1 MLPTGGPVEAFGE
14 EPGLVPFGFVAL
26 HGLIEQIFG
35 HPFQARVAHQPER
48 VGYALLFA
56 VVVEGGHGE
65 ARVRPK
71 LYGEP
76 GPLLPQAADEAL
88 QEGHGRVGSVG
99 VARPKERRDQVP
111 RVPVENEQGV
121 VHVLLEVA
129 VVVGA
134 LLIAV
139 GGVVGGIEVQD
150 DLLRDAPFGS
160 LPRVELE
167 DGSGHPGAIASGG
180 RILEA

>member
-65 ARVRPK
+65 ARV
-71 LYGEP
+71 
-76 GPLLPQAADEAL
+76 GPYLSMAT
-88 QEGHGRVGSVG
+88 
-99 VARPKERRDQVP
+99 
-111 RVPVENEQGV
+111 
-121 VHVLLEVA
+121 
-129 VVVGA
+129 
-134 LLIAV
+134 
-139 GGVVGGIEVQD
+139 
-150 DLLRDAPFGS
+150 
-160 LPRVELE
+160 
-167 DGSGHPGAIASGG
+167 SGHLSLKAHTMRFKMATEEW
-180 RILEA
+180 EAWVFPALRSAVMRCPLSPSKKTKGW